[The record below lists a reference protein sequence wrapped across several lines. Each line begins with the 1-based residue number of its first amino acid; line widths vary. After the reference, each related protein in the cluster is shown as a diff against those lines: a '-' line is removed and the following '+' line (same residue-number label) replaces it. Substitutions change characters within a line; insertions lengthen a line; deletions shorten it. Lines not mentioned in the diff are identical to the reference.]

1 MSSIPLGEDILLARH
16 GANIVKLR
24 QDRRNRQTVALLK
37 DGATDTASNELG
49 VAVLSPAASMS
60 RGVRSYLNDEAPVK
74 RSEVRS
80 LGKIS
85 LGFSAITGVVFG
97 ALLLITYRIGGNELL
112 ENMSTAYS
120 QYPM

>member
-37 DGATDTASNELG
+37 DGATDTASNELE

-60 RGVRSYLNDEAPVK
+60 RGVRSYLNDDAPVK

-80 LGKIS
+80 LAKIS

>member
-60 RGVRSYLNDEAPVK
+60 RGVRSYLNDDAPVK

-80 LGKIS
+80 LAKIS

>member
-80 LGKIS
+80 LAKIS